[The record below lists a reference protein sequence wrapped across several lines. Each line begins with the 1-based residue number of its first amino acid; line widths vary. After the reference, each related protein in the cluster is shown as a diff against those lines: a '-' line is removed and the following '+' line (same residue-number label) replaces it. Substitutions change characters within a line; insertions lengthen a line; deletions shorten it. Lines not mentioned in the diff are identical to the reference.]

1 MSSTSSKTEDPDKRR
16 DAPPEAPETPEI
28 PETVAVGRIL
38 RPHGIQGE
46 LVVQVLSDV
55 PDRLAPG
62 RRLLLTRD
70 RPPGG
75 PASPARPERTVVV
88 RTERP
93 HKTGALVRLEG
104 IEDRDQAEELRG
116 AWLEVLQS
124 EVPEPPAGTYY
135 HYQLLGCRCFDGDTE
150 LGEVVEL
157 LEDGGGLLL
166 IVSDGRRRLPVPF
179 VKEFL
184 KSVTVNVAAG
194 AAKRIDLELPP
205 GLVETCASRP

>member
-1 MSSTSSKTEDPDKRR
+1 MAATL
-16 DAPPEAPETPEI
+16 

-62 RRLLLTRD
+62 RRLLLTWD
-70 RPPGG
+70 D
-75 PASPARPERTVVV
+75 PASKRSPGAPVKPATPARPATTVVV
-88 RTERP
+88 KTERP
-93 HKTGALVRLEG
+93 HKTGALIRFEG
-104 IEDRDQAEELRG
+104 VEDRDRAEELRG
-116 AWLEVLQS
+116 GWLEVLQS

-135 HYQLLGCRCFDGDTE
+135 HYQLLGCRCFDGETD

-166 IVSDGRRRLPVPF
+166 IVSDGERRLPIPF
-179 VKEFL
+179 VKGFL
-184 KSVTVNVAAG
+184 KSVDVTAG
-194 AAKRIDLELPP
+194 AAKKIELELPP
-205 GLVETCASRP
+205 GLVETCASRS

>member
-1 MSSTSSKTEDPDKRR
+1 MSSTSSKTEAPQK
-16 DAPPEAPETPEI
+16 AGATPPEAPETR
-28 PETVAVGRIL
+28 ETVAVGRIL

-46 LVVQVLSDV
+46 VVVEVLSDV

-70 RPPGG
+70 APPAL
-75 PASPARPERTVVV
+75 PATSVVV
-88 RTERP
+88 RSERP
-93 HKTGALVRLEG
+93 HKSGALIRFEG
-104 IEDRDQAEELRG
+104 IADRNQAEELRG

-135 HYQLLGCRCFDGDTE
+135 QYQLLGCRCFDRGTD

-166 IVSDGRRRLPVPF
+166 IVSDGQRRLPIPF

-184 KSVTVNVAAG
+184 KGVDVSAG
-194 AAKRIDLELPP
+194 AARRIDLELPP
-205 GLVETCASRP
+205 GLVETCASRS

>member
-1 MSSTSSKTEDPDKRR
+1 MSSTSSKTEAQEKRR
-16 DAPPEAPETPEI
+16 DAPPEAPETPETPEIPEI

-75 PASPARPERTVVV
+75 PAHPARTVVV
-88 RTERP
+88 KTGRP

-135 HYQLLGCRCFDGDTE
+135 HYPLLGCSCFDGDTE

-166 IVSDGRRRLPVPF
+166 IVSDGQRRLPIPF
-179 VKEFL
+179 VKGFL
-184 KSVTVNVAAG
+184 KTVDVAA
-194 AAKRIDLELPP
+194 KKIVLELPP
-205 GLVETCASRP
+205 GLVETCASRS